1 MEFGDYVEANEDP
14 DITNAMRGRTYASIY
29 LGPTA
34 NLQGTKKV
42 FDLKTGAVKKVR
54 TVIMFP
60 LPTRVIDLVNAW
72 GRRYQKEEWSNKLE
86 FLNRQKLKYDWDN
99 DDLEYSEGIMEDVKS
114 WRVTTQVQTGLVP
127 WNNHHLSRRPLQL
140 QRIQD

>member
-14 DITNAMRGRTYASIY
+14 DITNTMRDRTYASIY

-42 FDLKTGAVKKVR
+42 FDLKTGVVKKVR
-54 TVIMFP
+54 TITMFP

-72 GRRYQKEEWSNKLE
+72 GRRYQQEERPDKLE

-99 DDLEYSEGIMEDVKS
+99 DDLEYSEGIVEDAKPS
-114 WRVTTQVQTGLVP
+114 DDPAANSQV
-127 WNNHHLSRRPLQL
+127 
-140 QRIQD
+140 